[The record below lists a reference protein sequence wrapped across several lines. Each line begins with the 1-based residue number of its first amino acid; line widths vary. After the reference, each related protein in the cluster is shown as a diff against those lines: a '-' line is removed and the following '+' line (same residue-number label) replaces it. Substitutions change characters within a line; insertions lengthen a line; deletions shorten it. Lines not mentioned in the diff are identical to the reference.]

1 VTHYMTDPSSHQ
13 WSLLQQNLFMSSQ
26 GAWKP
31 ELTDCQL
38 QRDSDY
44 EEFTLMMP
52 IALITKL
59 LKTAQQVM

>member
-1 VTHYMTDPSSHQ
+1 
-13 WSLLQQNLFMSSQ
+13 MSSQ